1 MARGKKTKKVL
12 TPEEKLELALV
23 PAEEQPYPVPGNWCW
38 VRVAAVSEFE
48 RGITFPSSAKE
59 HEATEHNIPC
69 LRTANIQDEIEID
82 DLLFVNKEF
91 VKGNKAKLVHADD
104 IIMSSANSR
113 ELVGKTAYVYSV
125 PFPMTF
131 GGFVLIIR
139 AKLIL
144 SKYLFYFLRLEFL
157 SGSFM
162 GESTQ
167 TTNIANINTTKLGNY
182 VLPLPPYAE
191 QQRIVD
197 RIESLFAKLDE
208 AKEKVQAVLDS
219 FETRKA
225 AILHRAFSGELTGK
239 WREKRGIG
247 LESWIKCK
255 LADVLVEK
263 PRNGY
268 SPKPVNYKT
277 LYKSMTLSAT
287 TSGVFKRE
295 YFKYIDEIIP
305 EDSYLW
311 LQPGDILIQ
320 RANSL
325 DKVGICAVY
334 TGKQH
339 EFIYPDL
346 MMKLKITDT
355 NDHAYIAYF
364 LNSKQVRKYYMGNAT
379 GTAGNMPKIN
389 QKVVL
394 ETPIVLPS
402 KDEQSEIVRILSNV
416 FEKEQ
421 RTKEIGDSVLEQ
433 IEITKKSILAHA
445 FRGELGTNNP
455 SEESATVLLKDIL

>member
-1 MARGKKTKKVL
+1 MARGKKTEKVL
-12 TPEEKLELALV
+12 TSEEKLEQALV
-23 PAEEQPYPVPGNWCW
+23 PVEEQPYPVPENWCW
-38 VRVAAVSEFE
+38 TRL
-48 RGITFPSSAKE
+48 GNITEIVGGGTPSSSVKEYYEDGTIPWISPSDLSGYNDVYISYGAK
-59 HEATEHNIPC
+59 NITKLGLEKSSARIIPANSVCLSTRAPIGYVAIAKNELCTNQGFKSFLPSPC
-69 LRTANIQDEIEID
+69 YIPKY
-82 DLLFVNKEF
+82 LFWYL
-91 VKGNKAKLVHADD
+91 KGNKKLLESYA
-104 IIMSSANSR
+104 SGTTFLELSA
-113 ELVGKTAYVYSV
+113 GKVATVE
-125 PFPMTF
+125 FP
-131 GGFVLIIR
+131 LAPI
-139 AKLIL
+139 
-144 SKYLFYFLRLEFL
+144 
-157 SGSFM
+157 
-162 GESTQ
+162 
-167 TTNIANINTTKLGNY
+167 
-182 VLPLPPYAE
+182 AE
-191 QQRIVD
+191 QQRIAE
-197 RIESLFAKLDE
+197 RIERLFTKLDE
-208 AKEKVQAVLDS
+208 AKEKMQAVLDG

-225 AILHRAFSGELTGK
+225 AILHKAFTGELTEK
-239 WREKRGIG
+239 WREKKGIG

-277 LYKSMTLSAT
+277 PYKSMTLSAT

-295 YFKYIDEIIP
+295 YFKYINEIIP

-364 LNSKQVRKYYMGNAT
+364 LNSRQVRKYYMENAT

-394 ETPIVLPS
+394 ETPIVFPS

-433 IEITKKSILAHA
+433 IEIMKKSILAHA

-455 SEESATVLLKDIL
+455 SGESATVLLKDIL